1 MNVLFVGGTGIIS
14 SACAREASARGIDVT
29 LLCRGESARHPP
41 PPTVKVL
48 HGDIRDPRS
57 ARAALGDRRFDVVV
71 QWVAFSREHVDL
83 DIDLFRGRTRQYIFI
98 SSASAYQTP
107 PSRLP
112 VTESTPL
119 RNPFWK
125 YSRDKIDC
133 EERLVHA
140 YRSEGFPVTI
150 VRPSHTYDSGLLPV
164 HGGWTVI
171 DRMRRGLPVV
181 VHGDGTSLW
190 TLTHNEDFARGFVG
204 LLGRE
209 ETVGDSFHITS
220 DETLTWDQIHQ
231 LLGRAAGVRP
241 ELVHVPSDLIAK
253 FDPEWGASLLGDKAH
268 SLVFDNTKI
277 KRCVP
282 DFRAVI
288 PYGYGATQQIGWYDE
303 DPKRR
308 AVHAETSAL
317 FDRILSAYARALPN
331 TE

>member
-14 SACAREASARGIDVT
+14 SACARHAIARGYDLT
-29 LLCRGESARHPP
+29 LLCRGLSGRHPP
-41 PPTVKVL
+41 APGAKILRSDV
-48 HGDIRDPRS
+48 RDPHSVRS
-57 ARAALGDRRFDVVV
+57 AIGDHRFDVVV
-71 QWVAFSREHVDL
+71 QWVGFVRQHVDL
-83 DIDLFRGRTRQYIFI
+83 DIELFRGRVRQYIFI

-107 PSRLP
+107 PARLP

-119 RNPFWK
+119 HNPYWQ

-133 EERLVHA
+133 EERLMNA
-140 YRSEGFPVTI
+140 YRGEGFPVTI

-171 DRMRRGLPVV
+171 DRMRRELPVV

-209 ETVGDSFHITS
+209 ETVGDHFHITS
-220 DETLTWDQIHQ
+220 DETLTWDQIHEM
-231 LLGRAAGVRP
+231 LGRAAGARP
-241 ELVHVPSDLIAK
+241 HIVHVPSDLIAK
-253 FDPEWGASLLGDKAH
+253 FDPDWGASLLGDKAH
-268 SLVFDNTKI
+268 SMVFDNTKI

-288 PYGYGATQQIGWYDE
+288 PYTYGATQQIEWYDE
-303 DPKRR
+303 DPRR
-308 AVHAETSAL
+308 RVVDGATNTS
-317 FDRILSAYARALPN
+317 FDRILAAYERAWP
-331 TE
+331 EIR

>member
-14 SACAREASARGIDVT
+14 SACARQVLARGIDLT
-29 LLCRGESARHPP
+29 LLCRGQSGRHAPP
-41 PPTVKVL
+41 PGAKIL
-48 HGDIRDPRS
+48 RADIRDAESVRS
-57 ARAALGDRRFDVVV
+57 VLGDRSFDVVV
-71 QWVAFSREHVDL
+71 QWVGFVREHVEL
-83 DIDLFRGRTRQYIFI
+83 DIELFRGRVRQYVFI

-107 PSRLP
+107 PARLP

-119 RNPFWK
+119 HNPFWR

-133 EERLVHA
+133 EERLMHA
-140 YRSEGFPVTI
+140 YRREGFPATV
-150 VRPSHTYDSGLLPV
+150 VRPSHTYDAGLLPV
-164 HGGWTVI
+164 HGGWTVV
-171 DRMRRGLPVV
+171 DRMRRGLPVI

-220 DETLTWDQIHQ
+220 DETVTWDQIHH
-231 LLGRAAGVRP
+231 LLGRAAGATP
-241 ELVHVPSDLIAK
+241 KIVHVPSDLIAK

-268 SLVFDNTKI
+268 SMAFDNTKI

-282 DFRAVI
+282 DFRAVV
-288 PYGYGATQQIGWYDE
+288 PYSHGSREQIAWYDD

-308 AVHAETSAL
+308 TVDGGTNAQ
-317 FDRILSAYARALPN
+317 FDRILAAYERACS
-331 TE
+331 